1 MQSTT
6 QLGTGFQ
13 QEVHLEKLYMDVAAY
28 NHMVTVPVQIPTIVD
43 IACGSGGTACSL
55 SSDGRTLTVTLGS
68 VSTVQTGTAGLD
80 YPATVTNVS
89 TGWKDQGGTALDLA
103 GSPDKVLDTD
113 TTAPTITDVR
123 ATVDGGLTGDSGTGD
138 THRFIFSEVMATDLT
153 SATYKVTGQNGLT
166 DTVSCASPNSCAW
179 NASPVTIGGVSY
191 QAHRVLTVTINLGSN
206 AASYSLTITAISGLT
221 DVAGNDVTLTG
232 SDKTIEVAA

>member
-1 MQSTT
+1 KPVIEQARVVT
-6 QLGTGFQ
+6 
-13 QEVHLEKLYMDVAAY
+13 DVANADAGDVHEFVFSEPMNSSIAATGSTY
-28 NHMVTVPVQIPTIVD
+28 RVQDGDATPTIVD

-138 THRFIFSEVMATDLT
+138 THR
-153 SATYKVTGQNGLT
+153 
-166 DTVSCASPNSCAW
+166 
-179 NASPVTIGGVSY
+179 
-191 QAHRVLTVTINLGSN
+191 
-206 AASYSLTITAISGLT
+206 
-221 DVAGNDVTLTG
+221 
-232 SDKTIEVAA
+232 